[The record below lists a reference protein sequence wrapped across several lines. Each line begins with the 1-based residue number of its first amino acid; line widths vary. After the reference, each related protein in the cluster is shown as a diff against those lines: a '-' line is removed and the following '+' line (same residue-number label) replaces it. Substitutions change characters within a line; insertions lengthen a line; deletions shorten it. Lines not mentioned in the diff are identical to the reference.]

1 VSALIL
7 PEPLQPAPLLRQAR
21 GLLPVFALI
30 YIPVLA
36 VLAGMFAF
44 WLVTGKD
51 TALLT
56 RDPLAIVETE
66 LLKIQRDPDLQ
77 LYDLA
82 NLAIPLYAGIVSN
95 LGILLW
101 TAAAAVSAF
110 AWLALRRT
118 PAPPLPPAFFL
129 GSALVSSLLMLD
141 DFFLIHERWVPI
153 LLGIAERFVFA
164 VYGMVV
170 LYYLSRWRH
179 TILRTEF
186 LLLAAAFAG
195 FALSLSVDAIPDVF
209 SYSVPQIHFFE
220 DGSKFAGVAAWAGY
234 HVRTAL
240 MAVRGLPA
248 AR

>member
-1 VSALIL
+1 MKRLD
-7 PEPLQPAPLLRQAR
+7 PLQPAALLRQAR
-21 GLLPVFALI
+21 GLVPAFAAI
-30 YIPVLA
+30 YIPVLT
-36 VLAGMFAF
+36 VLAGMFLY
-44 WLVTGKD
+44 WLVTDKD

-77 LYDLA
+77 LHDLA
-82 NLAIPLYAGIVSN
+82 NLAIPLYAGVVSN

-110 AWLALRRT
+110 VWLVLRRT

-129 GSALVSSLLMLD
+129 GSALVSTLLLLD

-153 LLGIAERFVFA
+153 MLGIEEKLVFA
-164 VYGMVV
+164 GYGLVV
-170 LYYLSRWRH
+170 LYYLARWRH

-195 FALSLSVDAIPDVF
+195 FALSLAVDAIPDVV

-220 DGSKFAGVAAWAGY
+220 DGAKFAGVAAWAGY

-240 MAVRGLPA
+240 LAVRGLPA
-248 AR
+248 AG